1 MRLSACLLTIVAWN
15 EFRTCPWSGYD
26 TSHLSCTKDTH
37 FHLGS
42 CIDTEDRVQLQVVSA
57 PSLFRLWLVTI
68 LCCLPNCP
76 TSWFMK
82 SQKEKRGQRLKQ
94 LFCIMMSPTCAATS
108 EFWHLW
114 RTHLQLKY
122 PRARGGVS
130 KLIVAQRCHLC
141 LPMVC
146 LKRRAGLQA
155 WQQCHH
161 EVPSSTCSHWSFP
174 GVNIYVIRFYGLC
187 RNQLKFQI

>member
-1 MRLSACLLTIVAWN
+1 MYGADVMRLSACLLTIVAWN

-76 TSWFMK
+76 TSWWFM
-82 SQKEKRGQRLKQ
+82 S
-94 LFCIMMSPTCAATS
+94 
-108 EFWHLW
+108 
-114 RTHLQLKY
+114 
-122 PRARGGVS
+122 
-130 KLIVAQRCHLC
+130 
-141 LPMVC
+141 
-146 LKRRAGLQA
+146 
-155 WQQCHH
+155 H
-161 EVPSSTCSHWSFP
+161 EVPEREERLAAQAAVLYYDVSNLYYHKWVLTSMENLSAAQVSSCTWWSLQPDCTSAVPPVPADRVLEKESWPTSLAAVSPWGSF
-174 GVNIYVIRFYGLC
+174 
-187 RNQLKFQI
+187 